1 MKRRENTFNKK
12 KLGFEKTGLKLN
24 IGQKKKELRSWHP
37 VPSLQGKQEGE
48 VEART
53 AFLFSGSKITEDG
66 DCSHTIRR
74 RLPLGRKATTNLD
87 NVLQSKDITL
97 LTKVHLSRLWPF
109 Q

>member
-24 IGQKKKELRSWHP
+24 IGKKKELRSWHL
-37 VPSLQGKQEGE
+37 VPSLQGKQGGE
-48 VEART
+48 VEAGT

-66 DCSHTIRR
+66 DCSHKIRR

-87 NVLQSKDITL
+87 NMLQSKDITL

-109 Q
+109 W